1 MKRNP
6 DDGSALILA
15 LMAAVLLAL
24 LGAGLV
30 LLGST
35 EGAIAANF
43 RASFE
48 ARYAAEAAAERALQ
62 DLLRVDA
69 WSDVLSGAAPSS
81 FVDGTLT
88 PVLASGQPLDLAG
101 LTTGLQRESDLVS
114 SWGANNPQWRL
125 FLYGP
130 LSAVT
135 GTGPV
140 QSPAYLVRS
149 VSFSPRGLS
158 RSRWRGCVLAPLASG
173 FSRGGR
179 FNELSLAGACGSGLL
194 HVAEHAAR
202 HAGECG
208 QAGGVAAQHDAEVGR
223 VVHPVRVA
231 RRHAGGGGYGT

>member
-140 QSPAYLVRS
+140 QSPAYLVAWVADDPAEIDGNPFADSNARITLIA
-149 VSFSPRGLS
+149 RAIGLFQS
-158 RSRWRGCVLAPLASG
+158 TRLVEVTLARLRPGA
-173 FSRGGR
+173 
-179 FNELSLAGACGSGLL
+179 AG
-194 HVAEHAAR
+194 
-202 HAGECG
+202 
-208 QAGGVAAQHDAEVGR
+208 
-223 VVHPVRVA
+223 VRVLSW
-231 RRHAGGGGYGT
+231 REVQ